1 MIPNSKP
8 VLVAQRGGR
17 LVIAPFALRFRV
29 KVLLAP
35 SAPLRSALHR

>member
-8 VLVAQRGGR
+8 VVVAQRGGR
-17 LVIAPFALRFRV
+17 LVIAPSALHFRV